1 MATLLERTAPTAIH
15 LDPFS
20 CTKRR
25 DAVMKVSRFL
35 ARILRHDPG
44 AANLRLDRNGW
55 ANVDEV
61 LAAIGTKFGRFTAS
75 DLAELVRS
83 NDKSR
88 YALSPDG
95 SRIRANQGHSIDVDL
110 GLEPVEPPPALYHG
124 TKADL
129 LPRIM
134 REGLTKGRRH
144 HVHLS
149 TDVDTALKVGGRRG
163 GQVEVLA
170 IRSAEMTGFVFY
182 RSCNGV
188 WLTEHVPAAFIGTID
203 LAARS

>member
-1 MATLLERTAPTAIH
+1 MI
-15 LDPFS
+15 
-20 CTKRR
+20 
-25 DAVMKVSRFL
+25 KVSKL
-35 ARILRHDPG
+35 LVRILRHDPG

-55 ANVDEV
+55 ANVDDV
-61 LAAIGTKFGRFTAS
+61 LAAIRARFGAFTAS

-110 GLEPVEPPPALYHG
+110 GLEPVEPLPVLYHG
-124 TKADL
+124 SKADL
-129 LPRIM
+129 VTRIM

-149 TDVDTALKVGGRRG
+149 ADVGTTLKVGSRRG
-163 GQVEVLA
+163 GEVAVLA
-170 IRSAEMTGFVFY
+170 IRCSEMSDFVFY
-182 RSCNGV
+182 RSSNGV
-188 WLTEHVPAAFIGTID
+188 WLTEHVPPSFIGTID
-203 LAARS
+203 TVARS

>member
-1 MATLLERTAPTAIH
+1 MI
-15 LDPFS
+15 
-20 CTKRR
+20 
-25 DAVMKVSRFL
+25 KVSKFL

-44 AANLRLDRNGW
+44 SAYLRLDRNGW
-55 ANVDEV
+55 ADVDDV
-61 LAAIGTKFGRFTAS
+61 LVAISARFGGLTAS

-110 GLEPVEPPPALYHG
+110 GFEPMEPPALLYHG

-129 LPRIM
+129 IPRIM

-149 TDVDTALKVGGRRG
+149 ADVATALKVGGRRG
-163 GQVEVLA
+163 GEVAVLA
-170 IRSAEMTGFVFY
+170 IRSSDMTDFLFY
-182 RSCNGV
+182 RSSNGV
-188 WLTEHVPAAFIGTID
+188 WLIEHVPPTFIGTID
-203 LAARS
+203 RAARSTSHA